1 MKRINDI
8 SLLLMIIFF
17 VALCV
22 SETTIFGIIF
32 AILWT
37 FSAIVHTATGIL
49 QANKQ

>member
-1 MKRINDI
+1 MKRINTI

-22 SETTIFGIIF
+22 SETTMWGIIF

-37 FSAIVHTATGIL
+37 FSAMVHMATSIL
-49 QANKQ
+49 QANK